1 MSTEAAPI
9 PAGLPI
15 AAPAPKTSC
24 ALLTGLIGIGLTAV
38 GAVVCGVPVVAFS
51 WLVGIMFWTA
61 IAIGALLFHHDPAR
75 LRCRLGCGHPPPIRT
90 RHRRLQVA
98 GLALRSATAGACDF
112 LSKARALA
120 VDGSHPHRRGPR
132 RRERCRLPQ
141 KGSVP
146 EPAVVCRLFGAFL
159 WHLDLAVRPLAA
171 GLVLPQD
178 DDGDIHWT
186 HKNRFTSAVGIPL
199 TALSLT
205 FAAIFWMKSLEYHW
219 FSTMY
224 GVYYFADCM
233 RGALASGVLI
243 MLWLYRL
250 GDYKGILNT
259 NHLHSIGM
267 LMLTFTVF
275 WGYIGFSQYFLI
287 WNANV
292 PEETFWFNEREIG
305 QWWYVGMAL
314 VFLYFLFSFL
324 YLLSYRNKIVHQR
337 IKFIACWN
345 LTFLFVDLCFNVLPA
360 FKGANGDPRPF
371 LSSTLLWSITSIL
384 GIGGVCVWAYLKS
397 FPTTKL
403 IPIRDPRIGESLT
416 YHEPSA

>member
-1 MSTEAAPI
+1 MSTQAAPI
-9 PAGLPI
+9 PAGLPV
-15 AAPAPKTSC
+15 AAPACKRCC
-24 ALLTGLIGIGLTAV
+24 ALIAGLIGIGLTAI

-61 IAIGALLFHHDPAR
+61 IAIGMLLFIMIQHVFDAGWGAVIRRQYEHGIAAFKWLGLLFVPLLVLAIFYPRLAPWPWMDSTRVVEGHAVATDVVYHKKEALVNLPVFVICSVLFFVIWIWLSAR
-75 LRCRLGCGHPPPIRT
+75 LR
-90 RHRRLQVA
+90 
-98 GLALRSATAGACDF
+98 
-112 LSKARALA
+112 RA
-120 VDGSHPHRRGPR
+120 SF
-132 RRERCRLPQ
+132 
-141 KGSVP
+141 S
-146 EPAVVCRLFGAFL
+146 
-159 WHLDLAVRPLAA
+159 
-171 GLVLPQD
+171 QD
-178 DDGDIHWT
+178 ADGDIRWT

-199 TALSLT
+199 TALTLT
-205 FAAIFWMKSLEYHW
+205 FAAIFWMMTLEYHW

-233 RGALASGVLI
+233 RGALACGVLI
-243 MLWLYRL
+243 MIWLYRR

-259 NHLHSIGM
+259 NQLHSIGQ

-275 WGYIGFSQYFLI
+275 WGYVGFSQYFLI

-305 QWWYVGMAL
+305 QWWYIGMAL

-324 YLLSYRNKIVHQR
+324 FLLSYRNKIVHQR
-337 IKFIACWN
+337 IKFIAIWN
-345 LTFLFVDLCFNVLPA
+345 LTFLFVDICFNVLPA
-360 FKGANGDPRPF
+360 LKTPNGDPQPF

-403 IPIRDPRIGESLT
+403 IPIRDPRIVESLT

>member
-9 PAGLPI
+9 PADLPI
-15 AAPAPKTSC
+15 DLPASKASL
-24 ALLTGLIGIGLTAV
+24 ALALGLIGIGLTMV

-61 IAIGALLFHHDPAR
+61 IVIGALLFIMIQHVFDAGWGAVIRRQYEHGLAAFKWLALLFVPLLVIAFLYPKLAPWAWMDRDRVVEGHTVLRDVVYQKKEAFLNVRVFAGCSVLFFVIWMWLSAR
-75 LRCRLGCGHPPPIRT
+75 LR
-90 RHRRLQVA
+90 
-98 GLALRSATAGACDF
+98 
-112 LSKARALA
+112 RA
-120 VDGSHPHRRGPR
+120 SF
-132 RRERCRLPQ
+132 
-141 KGSVP
+141 S
-146 EPAVVCRLFGAFL
+146 
-159 WHLDLAVRPLAA
+159 
-171 GLVLPQD
+171 QD
-178 DDGDIHWT
+178 ADGDPKWT
-186 HKNRFTSAVGIPL
+186 HKNRVTSAFGIPL

-233 RGALASGVLI
+233 RGALACGVLI
-243 MLWLYRL
+243 MLWLYRR

-259 NHLHSIGM
+259 NHLHSIGQ

-292 PEETFWFNEREIG
+292 PEETFWFNERETG
-305 QWWYVGMAL
+305 QWWWIGMSL
-314 VFLYFLFSFL
+314 VFCYFLFSFL

-337 IKFIACWN
+337 IKFIAVWN
-345 LTFLFVDLCFNVLPA
+345 LTFLFVDICFNVLPA
-360 FKGANGDPRPF
+360 LKAANGDPQPF
-371 LSSTLLWSITSIL
+371 LHSALLWSVTSVL

-403 IPIRDPRIGESLT
+403 IPIRDPRIVESLT

>member
-9 PAGLPI
+9 PADLPI
-15 AAPAPKTSC
+15 DAPASRVNL
-24 ALLTGLIGIGLTAV
+24 ALIVGLIGIALTAG
-38 GAVVCGVPVVAFS
+38 GAAVCGVPVVAFS

-61 IAIGALLFHHDPAR
+61 IAIGALLFIMLQHVFDAGWGAVIRRQYEHGLAAFKWLLLLFMPLLVIAFFYPKLAPWPWLDPAHIVEGHTVAQDVVYHKKEAFLNVWVFAGCSVLFFFIWIWLSAR
-75 LRCRLGCGHPPPIRT
+75 LR
-90 RHRRLQVA
+90 
-98 GLALRSATAGACDF
+98 
-112 LSKARALA
+112 RASFA
-120 VDGSHPHRRGPR
+120 
-132 RRERCRLPQ
+132 
-141 KGSVP
+141 
-146 EPAVVCRLFGAFL
+146 
-159 WHLDLAVRPLAA
+159 
-171 GLVLPQD
+171 QD
-178 DDGDIHWT
+178 ADGDPKWT
-186 HKNRFTSAVGIPL
+186 HMNRFTSALGIPL

-233 RGALASGVLI
+233 RGTLACGVLI
-243 MLWLYRL
+243 MLFLYRR
-250 GDYKGILNT
+250 GDYRGILNT
-259 NHLHSIGM
+259 NHLHSIGQ

-275 WGYIGFSQYFLI
+275 WGYIAFSQYFLI

-337 IKFIACWN
+337 IKFIAVWN
-345 LTFLFVDLCFNVLPA
+345 LTFLFVDICFNVLPA
-360 FKGANGDPRPF
+360 FKDANGDPQPF
-371 LSSTLLWSITSIL
+371 LQSALLWSITSIL
-384 GIGGVCVWAYLKS
+384 GIGGVCVWAYLRS

-403 IPIRDPRIGESLT
+403 IPIRDPRIAESLT